1 MQAGIPTQLG
11 SEKISRLLKQ
21 YAVPS
26 IIAMSCS
33 SLYNLVDS
41 IFIGQFAGGYALAG
55 LALTFP
61 LMNLGTAFSSLIA
74 VGASAN
80 IGIYLGQKNYPMAQ
94 KVLGNVVTLNFII
107 GILYMV
113 GIMVFLDPILYFFG
127 ASANTISHAREYMQV
142 ILAGNIISHT
152 YFALNAVLRAT
163 GLPKM
168 AMNASILTVLVNAV
182 IDPLFIWL
190 WGIRGAAIATIIAQG
205 ISLAWVVSV
214 LCNRNHVVHFQK
226 GGYRLSKTI
235 VKRILSVGMSPF
247 FMNSTACL
255 IVIVFNQGLK
265 QYGGDMAI
273 AAYGIVNKLTFLFIM
288 MVMGLN
294 QGMQPIA
301 SYNFGAKLYGRLQE
315 VVKLT
320 AICAVAVT
328 TTGFLVAELFPVTL
342 VKMFTSD
349 PALIEEAAHGLRI
362 SFMFYPIVGFQMVT
376 SNFFR
381 SIGYAGTSIFLSLTR
396 QLIFLLP
403 LLYILPQFFGLG
415 GIWASMPL
423 ADVISCVV
431 LASMM
436 VYHLRRFKKQNLSD
450 ASPAQQGQTN

>member
-1 MQAGIPTQLG
+1 MQAGVPLELG
-11 SEKISRLLKQ
+11 KEKISRLLRQ

-113 GIMVFLDPILYFFG
+113 GVLAFLDPILRFFG
-127 ASANTISHAREYMQV
+127 ASENTLPHAREYMQV
-142 ILAGNIISHT
+142 ILYGNIISHT

-163 GLPKM
+163 GLPRK
-168 AMNASILTVLVNAV
+168 AMNASILTVLINAA
-182 IDPLFIWL
+182 IDPMFIYW
-190 WGIRGAAIATIIAQG
+190 WGIKGAAIATIIAQG
-205 ISLAWVVSV
+205 ISLAWVIYV
-214 LCNRNHVVHFQK
+214 LSDRNHVVHFQK
-226 GGYRLSKTI
+226 GGYSLQKTI

-265 QYGGDMAI
+265 QYGGDLAI

-288 MVMGLN
+288 VVMGLN

-301 SYNFGAKLYGRLQE
+301 SYNFGAKLDSRLE
-315 VVKLT
+315 NVVKHT
-320 AICAVAVT
+320 AFCAIAVT
-328 TTGFLVAELFPVTL
+328 TTGFIIAEIIPHQLVG
-342 VKMFTSD
+342 MFTSD
-349 PALIEEAAHGLRI
+349 PELIEEAVKGLRI

-381 SIGYAGTSIFLSLTR
+381 SIGYAGTAIFLSLTR

-403 LLYILPQFFGLG
+403 LMLILPKFIGLD

-423 ADVISCVV
+423 ADLISCVV
-431 LASMM
+431 SASMM
-436 VYHLRRFKKQNLSD
+436 LYHMRKFRK
-450 ASPAQQGQTN
+450 QTNSL

>member
-1 MQAGIPTQLG
+1 MQAGVPLELG
-11 SEKISRLLKQ
+11 KEKISRLLRQ

-113 GIMVFLDPILYFFG
+113 GVLAFLDPILRFFG
-127 ASANTISHAREYMQV
+127 ASENTLPHAREYMQV
-142 ILAGNIISHT
+142 ILYGNIISHT

-163 GLPKM
+163 GLPRK
-168 AMNASILTVLVNAV
+168 AMNASILTVLINAA
-182 IDPLFIWL
+182 IDPMFIYW
-190 WGIRGAAIATIIAQG
+190 WGIKGAAIATIIAQG
-205 ISLAWVVSV
+205 ISLAWVIYV
-214 LCNRNHVVHFQK
+214 LSDRNHVVHFQK
-226 GGYRLSKTI
+226 GGYSLQKTI

-265 QYGGDMAI
+265 QYGGDLAI

-288 MVMGLN
+288 VVMGLN

-301 SYNFGAKLYGRLQE
+301 SYNFGAKLYSRLE
-315 VVKLT
+315 NVVRHT
-320 AICAVAVT
+320 AFCAIAVT
-328 TTGFLVAELFPVTL
+328 TTGFIIAEIIPHQLVG
-342 VKMFTSD
+342 MFTSD
-349 PALIEEAAHGLRI
+349 PELIEEAVKGLRI

-381 SIGYAGTSIFLSLTR
+381 SIGYAGTAIFLSLTR

-403 LLYILPQFFGLG
+403 LMLILPKSIGLN

-423 ADVISCVV
+423 ADLISCVV
-431 LASMM
+431 SASIML
-436 VYHLRRFKKQNLSD
+436 YHMRKFRK
-450 ASPAQQGQTN
+450 QTNSL

>member
-1 MQAGIPTQLG
+1 MQAGVPVELG
-11 SEKISRLLKQ
+11 TEKIRKLLLQ

-61 LMNLGTAFSSLIA
+61 LMNLGTAFSSMIA

-80 IGIYLGQKNYPMAQ
+80 IGIFLGKKDYPMAQ

-113 GIMVFLDPILYFFG
+113 GVLAFLDPILYFFG
-127 ASANTISHAREYMQV
+127 ASENTIAPAREYMQI
-142 ILAGNIISHT
+142 ILGGNIISHT

-163 GLPKM
+163 GLPRK
-168 AMNASILTVLVNAV
+168 AMSASIYTVVINAV
-182 IDPLFIWL
+182 LDPLFIWL
-190 WGIRGAAIATIIAQG
+190 WGIRGAAMATIIAQC
-205 ISLAWVVSV
+205 ISLAWVIYV
-214 LCNRNHVVHFQK
+214 LCDRNHVVHFQK
-226 GGYRLSKTI
+226 GGYKLQKWI

-255 IVIVFNQGLK
+255 VVIVFNQGLK

-273 AAYGIVNKLTFLFIM
+273 AAYGIVHKLTFLFIM
-288 MVMGLN
+288 VVMGLN

-301 SYNFGAKLYGRLQE
+301 SYNFGAKLYSRLKE
-315 VVKLT
+315 TVTLT
-320 AICAVAVT
+320 AICAIAVT
-328 TTGFLVAELFPVTL
+328 STGFIICEIFPRTL
-342 VKMFTSD
+342 VMMFTSD
-349 PALIEEAAHGLRI
+349 ESLIEVAAKGLRI

-396 QLIFLLP
+396 QLLFLLP
-403 LLYILPQFFGLG
+403 LMFILPHFFGLG
-415 GIWASMPL
+415 GIWASMPA
-423 ADVISCVV
+423 ADLISCIVS
-431 LASMM
+431 ASMM
-436 VYHLRRFKKQNLSD
+436 VYHLRRLKD
-450 ASPAQQGQTN
+450 

>member
-1 MQAGIPTQLG
+1 MQAGVPLELG
-11 SEKISRLLKQ
+11 KEKISRLLRQ

-94 KVLGNVVTLNFII
+94 KVLGNVITLNFII

-113 GIMVFLDPILYFFG
+113 GVLAFLDPILRFFG
-127 ASANTISHAREYMQV
+127 ASENTLPHAREYMQV
-142 ILAGNIISHT
+142 ILYGNIISHT

-163 GLPKM
+163 GLPRK
-168 AMNASILTVLVNAV
+168 AMNASILTVLINAA
-182 IDPLFIWL
+182 IDPMFIYW
-190 WGIRGAAIATIIAQG
+190 WGIKGAAIATIIAQG
-205 ISLAWVVSV
+205 ISLAWVIYV
-214 LCNRNHVVHFQK
+214 LSDRNHVVHFQK
-226 GGYRLSKTI
+226 GGYSLQKTI

-265 QYGGDMAI
+265 QYGGDLAI

-288 MVMGLN
+288 VVMGLN

-301 SYNFGAKLYGRLQE
+301 SYNFGAKLYSRLE
-315 VVKLT
+315 NVVKHT
-320 AICAVAVT
+320 AFCAIAVT
-328 TTGFLVAELFPVTL
+328 TTGFIIAEIIPHQLVG
-342 VKMFTSD
+342 MFTSD
-349 PALIEEAAHGLRI
+349 PELIEEAVKGLRI

-381 SIGYAGTSIFLSLTR
+381 SIGYAGTAIFLSLTR

-403 LLYILPQFFGLG
+403 LMLILPKFIGLD

-423 ADVISCVV
+423 ADLISCVV
-431 LASMM
+431 SASMM
-436 VYHLRRFKKQNLSD
+436 LYHMRKFRK
-450 ASPAQQGQTN
+450 QTNSL

>member
-1 MQAGIPTQLG
+1 MQAGVPLELG
-11 SEKISRLLKQ
+11 KEKISRLLRQ

-80 IGIYLGQKNYPMAQ
+80 IGIYLGQKNYTMAQ

-113 GIMVFLDPILYFFG
+113 GVLSFLDPILGFFG
-127 ASANTISHAREYMQV
+127 ASENTLPHAREYMQV
-142 ILAGNIISHT
+142 ILYGNIISHT

-163 GLPKM
+163 GLPRK
-168 AMNASILTVLVNAV
+168 AMNASILTVLVNAA
-182 IDPLFIWL
+182 IDPLFIYW
-190 WGIRGAAIATIIAQG
+190 WGIKGAAIATIIAQG
-205 ISLAWVVSV
+205 ISLAWVIYV
-214 LCNRNHVVHFQK
+214 LSNRNHVVHFQK
-226 GGYRLSKTI
+226 GGYRLEKTI

-265 QYGGDMAI
+265 QYGGDLAI

-288 MVMGLN
+288 VVMGLN

-301 SYNFGAKLYGRLQE
+301 SYNFGAKLYSRLE
-315 VVKLT
+315 KVVRHT
-320 AICAVAVT
+320 AFCAIAVT
-328 TTGFLVAELFPVTL
+328 TTGFIIAELFPYQL
-342 VKMFTSD
+342 VRMFTSD
-349 PALIEEAAHGLRI
+349 QMLVEEAVKGVRI

-381 SIGYAGTSIFLSLTR
+381 SIGYAGTAIFLSLTR

-403 LLYILPQFFGLG
+403 IMIILPKFIGLE

-423 ADVISCVV
+423 ADLISCVV
-431 LASMM
+431 SASMM
-436 VYHLRRFKKQNLSD
+436 LYHMRKFRRNS
-450 ASPAQQGQTN
+450 N

>member
-1 MQAGIPTQLG
+1 MQAGVPLELG
-11 SEKISRLLKQ
+11 KEKISRLLRQ

-113 GIMVFLDPILYFFG
+113 GVLAFLDPILRFFG
-127 ASANTISHAREYMQV
+127 ASENTLPHAREYMQV
-142 ILAGNIISHT
+142 ILYGNIISHT

-163 GLPKM
+163 GLPRK
-168 AMNASILTVLVNAV
+168 AMNASILTVLINAA
-182 IDPLFIWL
+182 IDPMFIYW
-190 WGIRGAAIATIIAQG
+190 WGIKGAAIATIIAQG
-205 ISLAWVVSV
+205 ISLAWVIYV
-214 LCNRNHVVHFQK
+214 LSDRNHVVHFQK
-226 GGYRLSKTI
+226 GGYSLHKTI

-265 QYGGDMAI
+265 QYGGDLAI

-288 MVMGLN
+288 VVMGLN

-301 SYNFGAKLYGRLQE
+301 SYNFGAKLYSRLE
-315 VVKLT
+315 NVVKHT
-320 AICAVAVT
+320 AFCAIAVT
-328 TTGFLVAELFPVTL
+328 TTGFIIAEIIPHQLVG
-342 VKMFTSD
+342 MFTSD
-349 PALIEEAAHGLRI
+349 QELIEEAVKGVRI

-381 SIGYAGTSIFLSLTR
+381 SIGYAGTAIFLSLTR

-403 LLYILPQFFGLG
+403 LMLILPKFIGLD

-423 ADVISCVV
+423 ADLISCVV
-431 LASMM
+431 SASMM
-436 VYHLRRFKKQNLSD
+436 LYHMRKFRK
-450 ASPAQQGQTN
+450 QTNSL

>member
-1 MQAGIPTQLG
+1 MQAGVPVELG
-11 SEKISRLLKQ
+11 TEKIKKLLLQ

-61 LMNLGTAFSSLIA
+61 LMNLGTAFSSMIA

-80 IGIYLGQKNYPMAQ
+80 IGIFLGKKDYPMAQ

-113 GIMVFLDPILYFFG
+113 GVLAFLDPILYFFG
-127 ASANTISHAREYMQV
+127 ASENTIAPAREYMQI
-142 ILAGNIISHT
+142 ILGGNIISHT

-163 GLPKM
+163 GLPRK
-168 AMNASILTVLVNAV
+168 AMNASIYTVVINAV
-182 IDPLFIWL
+182 LDPLFIWL
-190 WGIRGAAIATIIAQG
+190 WGIRGAAMATIIAQC
-205 ISLAWVVSV
+205 ISLAWIIYV
-214 LCNRNHVVHFQK
+214 LCDRNHVVHFQK
-226 GGYRLSKTI
+226 GGYKLQKWI

-255 IVIVFNQGLK
+255 VVIVFNQGLK

-273 AAYGIVNKLTFLFIM
+273 AAYGIVHKLTFLFIM
-288 MVMGLN
+288 VVMGLN

-301 SYNFGAKLYGRLQE
+301 SYNFGARLYSRLKE
-315 VVKLT
+315 TVTLT
-320 AICAVAVT
+320 AICAIAVT
-328 TTGFLVAELFPVTL
+328 STGFIICEIFPRTL
-342 VKMFTSD
+342 VMMFTSD
-349 PALIEEAAHGLRI
+349 ESLIEVAAKGLRI

-396 QLIFLLP
+396 QLLFLLP
-403 LLYILPQFFGLG
+403 LMFILPHFFGLG
-415 GIWASMPL
+415 GIWASMPA
-423 ADVISCVV
+423 ADLISCIVS
-431 LASMM
+431 ASMM
-436 VYHLRRFKKQNLSD
+436 VYHLRRLKD
-450 ASPAQQGQTN
+450 

>member
-1 MQAGIPTQLG
+1 MQAGVPVELG
-11 SEKISRLLKQ
+11 TESIKKLLLQ

-80 IGIYLGQKNYPMAQ
+80 IGIFLGKKDYPMAQ
-94 KVLGNVVTLNFII
+94 KVLGNVVTLNFLI

-113 GIMVFLDPILYFFG
+113 GVLAFLDQILYFFG
-127 ASANTISHAREYMQV
+127 ASENTIAPAREYMQI
-142 ILAGNIISHT
+142 ILGGNIISHT

-163 GLPKM
+163 GLPRK
-168 AMNASILTVLVNAV
+168 AMNASIYTVVINAV
-182 IDPLFIWL
+182 LDPLFIWL
-190 WGIRGAAIATIIAQG
+190 WGIRGAAMATIIAQC
-205 ISLAWVVSV
+205 ISLAWVIFV
-214 LCNRNHVVHFQK
+214 LCDRNHVVHFQK
-226 GGYRLSKTI
+226 GGYKLQQWI

-255 IVIVFNQGLK
+255 VVIVFNQGLK

-273 AAYGIVNKLTFLFIM
+273 AAYGIVHKLTFLFIM
-288 MVMGLN
+288 VVMGLN

-301 SYNFGAKLYGRLQE
+301 SYNFGAKLYSRLKE
-315 VVKLT
+315 TVTLT
-320 AICAVAVT
+320 AICAIAVT
-328 TTGFLVAELFPVTL
+328 STGFIICEIFPRTL
-342 VKMFTSD
+342 VMMFTSD
-349 PALIEEAAHGLRI
+349 ESLIEVAAKGLRI

-396 QLIFLLP
+396 QLLFLLP
-403 LLYILPQFFGLG
+403 LMFILPHFFGLG
-415 GIWASMPL
+415 GIWASMPA
-423 ADVISCVV
+423 ADLISCIVS
-431 LASMM
+431 ASMM
-436 VYHLRRFKKQNLSD
+436 VYHLRRLKE
-450 ASPAQQGQTN
+450 

>member
-1 MQAGIPTQLG
+1 MQAGVPVELG
-11 SEKISRLLKQ
+11 TEKIRKLLLQ

-61 LMNLGTAFSSLIA
+61 LMNLGTAFSSMIA

-80 IGIYLGQKNYPMAQ
+80 IGIFLGKKDYPMAQ

-113 GIMVFLDPILYFFG
+113 GVLAFLDPILYFFG
-127 ASANTISHAREYMQV
+127 ASENTIAPAREYMQI
-142 ILAGNIISHT
+142 ILGGNIISHT
-152 YFALNAVLRAT
+152 YFALNAILRAT
-163 GLPKM
+163 GLPRK
-168 AMNASILTVLVNAV
+168 AMNASIYTVVINAV
-182 IDPLFIWL
+182 LDPLFIWL
-190 WGIRGAAIATIIAQG
+190 WGIRGAAMATIIAQC
-205 ISLAWVVSV
+205 ISLAWVIYV
-214 LCNRNHVVHFQK
+214 LCDRNHVVHFQK
-226 GGYRLSKTI
+226 GGYKLQKWI

-255 IVIVFNQGLK
+255 VVIVFNQGLK

-273 AAYGIVNKLTFLFIM
+273 AAYGIVHKLTFLFIM
-288 MVMGLN
+288 VVMGLN

-301 SYNFGAKLYGRLQE
+301 SYNFGARLYSRLKQT
-315 VVKLT
+315 VTLT
-320 AICAVAVT
+320 AICAIAVT
-328 TTGFLVAELFPVTL
+328 STGFIICEIFPRTL
-342 VKMFTSD
+342 VMMFTSD
-349 PALIEEAAHGLRI
+349 ESLIEVAAKGLRI

-396 QLIFLLP
+396 QLLFLLP
-403 LLYILPQFFGLG
+403 LMFILPHFFGLG
-415 GIWASMPL
+415 GIWASMPA
-423 ADVISCVV
+423 ADLISCIVS
-431 LASMM
+431 ASMM
-436 VYHLRRFKKQNLSD
+436 VYHLRRLKD
-450 ASPAQQGQTN
+450 

>member
-1 MQAGIPTQLG
+1 MQAGVPVELG
-11 SEKISRLLKQ
+11 TEKIRKLLLQ

-61 LMNLGTAFSSLIA
+61 LMNLGTAFSSMIA

-80 IGIYLGQKNYPMAQ
+80 IGIFLGKKDYPMAQ

-113 GIMVFLDPILYFFG
+113 GVLAFLDPILYFFG
-127 ASANTISHAREYMQV
+127 ASENTIAPAREYMQV
-142 ILAGNIISHT
+142 ILGGNIISHT

-163 GLPKM
+163 GLPRK
-168 AMNASILTVLVNAV
+168 AMNASIYTVVINAV
-182 IDPLFIWL
+182 LDPLFIWL
-190 WGIRGAAIATIIAQG
+190 WGIRGAAMATIIAQC
-205 ISLAWVVSV
+205 ISLAWVIYV
-214 LCNRNHVVHFQK
+214 LCDRNHVVHFQK
-226 GGYRLSKTI
+226 GGYKLHKWI
-235 VKRILSVGMSPF
+235 VKRIISVGMSPF

-255 IVIVFNQGLK
+255 VVIVFNQGLK

-273 AAYGIVNKLTFLFIM
+273 AAYGIVHKLTFLFIM
-288 MVMGLN
+288 VVMGLN

-301 SYNFGAKLYGRLQE
+301 SYNFGAKLYARLKE
-315 VVKLT
+315 TVTLT
-320 AICAVAVT
+320 AICAIAVT
-328 TTGFLVAELFPVTL
+328 STGFIICEMFPRTL
-342 VKMFTSD
+342 VMMFTSD
-349 PALIEEAAHGLRI
+349 ENLIEVAAKGLRI

-396 QLIFLLP
+396 QLLFLLP
-403 LLYILPQFFGLG
+403 LMYILPHFFGLG
-415 GIWASMPL
+415 GIWASMPA
-423 ADVISCVV
+423 ADLISCIVS
-431 LASMM
+431 ASMM
-436 VYHLRRFKKQNLSD
+436 VYHLRRLKD
-450 ASPAQQGQTN
+450 

>member
-1 MQAGIPTQLG
+1 MQPGAPVELG
-11 SEKISRLLKQ
+11 TEKIHRLLKQ

-80 IGIYLGQKNYPMAQ
+80 IGIFLGQKNYPMAQ
-94 KVLGNVVTLNFII
+94 KVLGNVVTLNFMI
-107 GILYMV
+107 GLLYMAGV
-113 GIMVFLDPILYFFG
+113 LAFLDPILYFFG
-127 ASANTISHAREYMQV
+127 ASSETISHAREYMQV
-142 ILAGNIISHT
+142 ILAGNIVSHT

-163 GLPKM
+163 GLPRK
-168 AMNASILTVLVNAV
+168 AMNASILTVLVNAA
-182 IDPLFIWL
+182 IDPLFIWM

-205 ISLAWVVSV
+205 ISLAWVIKV
-214 LCNRNHVVHFQK
+214 LCNRDHVVHFQK
-226 GGYRLSKTI
+226 GGYRLSKLI

-247 FMNSTACL
+247 FMNATACL

-301 SYNFGAKLYGRLQE
+301 SYNFGAKLYRRLQE

-320 AICAVAVT
+320 AICAIAVT
-328 TTGFLVAELFPVTL
+328 TTGFLVAELFPATL

-349 PALIEEAAHGLRI
+349 QSLIDEAVHGLRI

-381 SIGYAGTSIFLSLTR
+381 SIGYAGTAIFLSLSR

-403 LLYILPQFFGLG
+403 MLYILPEYFGLG

-423 ADVISCVV
+423 ADLIACAVS
-431 LASMM
+431 ASMM
-436 VYHLRRFKKQNLSD
+436 IYHLRKFRS
-450 ASPAQQGQTN
+450 AVSI

>member
-1 MQAGIPTQLG
+1 MQAGIPTELG
-11 SEKISRLLKQ
+11 LEKISVLLKR

-113 GIMVFLDPILYFFG
+113 GVLSFLDPILYFFG
-127 ASANTISHAREYMQV
+127 ASENTIAHAREYMQI
-142 ILAGNIISHT
+142 ILCGNIISHT

-163 GLPKM
+163 GLPRK
-168 AMNASILTVLVNAV
+168 AMNASIFTVLINAAL
-182 IDPLFIWL
+182 DPLFIYM
-190 WGIRGAAIATIIAQG
+190 WGIKGAAIATIIAQG
-205 ISLAWVVSV
+205 ISLAWVVYV

-226 GGYRLSKTI
+226 GGYKLKKEI

-265 QYGGDMAI
+265 QYGGDLAI

-288 MVMGLN
+288 IVMGLN

-301 SYNFGAKLYGRLQE
+301 SYNFGAKLYDRLE
-315 VVKLT
+315 KIVKHT
-320 AICAVAVT
+320 AFWAIAVT
-328 TTGFLVAELFPVTL
+328 TTGFIVAEIFPRQL
-342 VKMFTSD
+342 VMMFTSD
-349 PALIEEAAHGLRI
+349 EYLIEEAIKGLRI

-381 SIGYAGTSIFLSLTR
+381 SIGYAGTAIFLSLTR

-403 LLYILPQFFGLG
+403 LLFILPRYFQLG

-423 ADVISCVV
+423 ADLISCAVS
-431 LASMM
+431 ASMM
-436 VYHLRRFKKQNLSD
+436 IYHLKKFRR
-450 ASPAQQGQTN
+450 

>member
-1 MQAGIPTQLG
+1 MQARIPTELG
-11 SEKISRLLKQ
+11 TEKISTLLKQ

-107 GILYMV
+107 GILYMC
-113 GIMVFLDPILYFFG
+113 GILMFLDPILYFFG
-127 ASANTISHAREYMQV
+127 ASANTIAHAREYMQV
-142 ILAGNIISHT
+142 ILGGNIISHT

-163 GLPKM
+163 GLPKH
-168 AMNASILTVLVNAV
+168 AMNASICTVLVNAAL
-182 IDPLFIWL
+182 DPLFIWL
-190 WGIRGAAIATIIAQG
+190 WGIKGAAIATIIAQG
-205 ISLAWVVSV
+205 ISLGWVVYV
-214 LCNRNHVVHFQK
+214 LSNRNHVVHFQK
-226 GGYRLSKTI
+226 GGYRLVPTI
-235 VKRILSVGMSPF
+235 VKRIISVGMSPF

-255 IVIVFNQGLK
+255 IVIAFNQGLK
-265 QYGGDMAI
+265 QYGGDLAI

-301 SYNFGAKLYGRLQE
+301 SYNFGAKLYDRLE
-315 VVKLT
+315 RVVKHT
-320 AICAVAVT
+320 AICAIAVT
-328 TTGFLVAELFPVTL
+328 TLGFVIAELFPRQL
-342 VKMFTSD
+342 VMMFTSD
-349 PALIEEAAHGLRI
+349 PALIEEAVKGLRI

-381 SIGYAGTSIFLSLTR
+381 SIGYAGTAIFLSLTR

-403 LLYILPQFFGLG
+403 LILILPKYMGLQ

-423 ADVISCVV
+423 ADLTACIVS
-431 LASMM
+431 ASMM
-436 VYHLRRFKKQNLSD
+436 VYHLKKFRKSYL
-450 ASPAQQGQTN
+450 

>member
-1 MQAGIPTQLG
+1 MQAGVPVELG
-11 SEKISRLLKQ
+11 TEKIRKLLLQ

-61 LMNLGTAFSSLIA
+61 LMNLGTAFSSMIA

-80 IGIYLGQKNYPMAQ
+80 IGIFLGKKDYPMAQ

-113 GIMVFLDPILYFFG
+113 GVLAFLDPILYFFG
-127 ASANTISHAREYMQV
+127 ASENTIAPAREYMQI
-142 ILAGNIISHT
+142 ILGGNIISHT

-163 GLPKM
+163 GLPRK
-168 AMNASILTVLVNAV
+168 AMNASIYTVVINAV
-182 IDPLFIWL
+182 LDPLFIWL
-190 WGIRGAAIATIIAQG
+190 WGIRGAAMATIIAQC
-205 ISLAWVVSV
+205 ISLAWVIYV
-214 LCNRNHVVHFQK
+214 LCDRNHVVHFQK
-226 GGYRLSKTI
+226 GGYKLQKWI

-255 IVIVFNQGLK
+255 VVIVFNQGLK

-273 AAYGIVNKLTFLFIM
+273 AAYGIVHKLTFLFIM
-288 MVMGLN
+288 VVMGLN

-301 SYNFGAKLYGRLQE
+301 SYNFGARLYSRLKE
-315 VVKLT
+315 TVTLT
-320 AICAVAVT
+320 AICAIAVT
-328 TTGFLVAELFPVTL
+328 STGFIICEIFPRTL
-342 VKMFTSD
+342 VMMFTSD
-349 PALIEEAAHGLRI
+349 ESLIEVAAKGLRI

-396 QLIFLLP
+396 QLLFLLP
-403 LLYILPQFFGLG
+403 LMFILPHFFGLG
-415 GIWASMPL
+415 GIWASMPA
-423 ADVISCVV
+423 ADLISCIVS
-431 LASMM
+431 ASMM
-436 VYHLRRFKKQNLSD
+436 VYHLRRLKE
-450 ASPAQQGQTN
+450 

>member
-1 MQAGIPTQLG
+1 MQAGVPVELG
-11 SEKISRLLKQ
+11 TEKIRKLLLQ

-61 LMNLGTAFSSLIA
+61 LMNLGTAFSSMIA

-80 IGIYLGQKNYPMAQ
+80 IGIFLGKKDYPMAQ

-113 GIMVFLDPILYFFG
+113 GVLAFLDPILYFFG
-127 ASANTISHAREYMQV
+127 ASENTIAPAREYMQI
-142 ILAGNIISHT
+142 ILGGNIISHT

-163 GLPKM
+163 GLPRK
-168 AMNASILTVLVNAV
+168 AMNASIYTVVINAV
-182 IDPLFIWL
+182 LDPLFIWL
-190 WGIRGAAIATIIAQG
+190 WGIRGAAMATIIAQC
-205 ISLAWVVSV
+205 ISLAWVIYV
-214 LCNRNHVVHFQK
+214 LCDRNHVVHFQK
-226 GGYRLSKTI
+226 GGYKLQKWI

-255 IVIVFNQGLK
+255 VVIVFNQGLK

-273 AAYGIVNKLTFLFIM
+273 AAYGIVHKLTFLFIM
-288 MVMGLN
+288 VVMGLN

-301 SYNFGAKLYGRLQE
+301 SYNFGARLYSRLKE
-315 VVKLT
+315 TVTLT
-320 AICAVAVT
+320 AICAIAVT
-328 TTGFLVAELFPVTL
+328 STGFIICEMFPRTL
-342 VKMFTSD
+342 VMMFTSD
-349 PALIEEAAHGLRI
+349 ENLIEVAAKGLRI

-396 QLIFLLP
+396 QLVFLLP
-403 LLYILPQFFGLG
+403 LLFILPHFFGLC
-415 GIWASMPL
+415 GIWASMPA
-423 ADVISCVV
+423 ADLISCIVS
-431 LASMM
+431 ASMM
-436 VYHLRRFKKQNLSD
+436 VYHLRRLKN
-450 ASPAQQGQTN
+450 

>member
-1 MQAGIPTQLG
+1 MQPGAPLELG
-11 SEKISRLLKQ
+11 NEKISRLLRQ

-107 GILYMV
+107 GLAYMAIV
-113 GIMVFLDPILYFFG
+113 MAFLDPILCFFG
-127 ASANTISHAREYMQV
+127 ASENTLPHAREYMQV
-142 ILAGNIISHT
+142 ILGGNIISHT

-163 GLPKM
+163 GLPRK
-168 AMNASILTVLVNAV
+168 AMNASIYTVVINAV
-182 IDPLFIWL
+182 LDPLFIYW
-190 WGIRGAAIATIIAQG
+190 WGIRGAAIATIIAQA
-205 ISLAWVVSV
+205 ISLAWVIYV

-226 GGYRLSKTI
+226 GGYRLQKTI

-247 FMNSTACL
+247 FMNATACL
-255 IVIVFNQGLK
+255 IVIIFNQGLK
-265 QYGGDMAI
+265 QYGGDLAI

-288 MVMGLN
+288 IVMGLN

-301 SYNFGAKLYGRLQE
+301 SYNFGAKLYDRLE
-315 VVKLT
+315 KVVKHT
-320 AICAVAVT
+320 AFCAIAVT
-328 TTGFLVAELFPVTL
+328 TTGFIVAELFPQQL
-342 VKMFTSD
+342 VGMFTSD
-349 PALIEEAAHGLRI
+349 RELIDEAVKGVRI

-381 SIGYAGTSIFLSLTR
+381 SIGYAGTAIFLSLTR

-403 LLYILPQFFGLG
+403 LMLILPRFIGLN
-415 GIWASMPL
+415 GIWCSMPL
-423 ADVISCVV
+423 ADLISCVV
-431 LASMM
+431 SASMM
-436 VYHLRRFKKQNLSD
+436 IYHLRKFRRQHS
-450 ASPAQQGQTN
+450 

>member
-1 MQAGIPTQLG
+1 MQAGAPLELG
-11 SEKISRLLKQ
+11 NEKIPRLLRQ

-107 GILYMV
+107 GLAYMAILLA
-113 GIMVFLDPILYFFG
+113 FLDPILCFFG
-127 ASANTISHAREYMQV
+127 ASVNTLPHAREYMQV
-142 ILAGNIISHT
+142 ILGGNIISHT

-163 GLPKM
+163 GLPRK
-168 AMNASILTVLVNAV
+168 AMNASIYTVLINAV
-182 IDPLFIWL
+182 LDPLFIYW
-190 WGIRGAAIATIIAQG
+190 WGIRGAAIATIIAQA
-205 ISLAWVVSV
+205 ISLSWVIYV

-226 GGYRLSKTI
+226 GGYRLQKTI

-247 FMNSTACL
+247 CMNTTACL

-265 QYGGDMAI
+265 QYGGDLAI

-288 MVMGLN
+288 VVMGLN

-301 SYNFGAKLYGRLQE
+301 SYNFGAKLYERLE
-315 VVKLT
+315 KVVRHT
-320 AICAVAVT
+320 AICAIAVT
-328 TTGFLVAELFPVTL
+328 TTGFIIAELFPHQL
-342 VKMFTSD
+342 VGLFTSD
-349 PALIEEAAHGLRI
+349 QELMDEAVKGLRI

-381 SIGYAGTSIFLSLTR
+381 SIGYAGTAIFLSLTR

-403 LLYILPQFFGLG
+403 LMLILPHFIGLD
-415 GIWASMPL
+415 GIWCSMPI
-423 ADVISCVV
+423 ADLISCMVS
-431 LASMM
+431 ASMM
-436 VYHLRRFKKQNLSD
+436 VYHLRKFRRQYC
-450 ASPAQQGQTN
+450 

>member
-1 MQAGIPTQLG
+1 MQAGVPVELG
-11 SEKISRLLKQ
+11 TEKIRKLLLQ

-61 LMNLGTAFSSLIA
+61 LMNLGTAFSSMIA

-80 IGIYLGQKNYPMAQ
+80 IGIFLGKKDYPMAQ

-113 GIMVFLDPILYFFG
+113 GVLAFLDPILYFFG
-127 ASANTISHAREYMQV
+127 ASENTIAPAREYMQI
-142 ILAGNIISHT
+142 ILGGNIISHT

-163 GLPKM
+163 GLPRK
-168 AMNASILTVLVNAV
+168 AMNASIYTVVINAV
-182 IDPLFIWL
+182 LDPLFIWL
-190 WGIRGAAIATIIAQG
+190 WGIRGAAMATIIAQC
-205 ISLAWVVSV
+205 ISLAWVIFV
-214 LCNRNHVVHFQK
+214 LCDRNHVVHFQK
-226 GGYRLSKTI
+226 GGYKLQQWI

-255 IVIVFNQGLK
+255 VVIVFNQGLK

-273 AAYGIVNKLTFLFIM
+273 AAYGIVHKLTFLFIM
-288 MVMGLN
+288 VVMGLN

-301 SYNFGAKLYGRLQE
+301 SYNFGARLYSRLKE
-315 VVKLT
+315 TVTLT
-320 AICAVAVT
+320 AICAIAVT
-328 TTGFLVAELFPVTL
+328 STGFIICEIFPRTL
-342 VKMFTSD
+342 VMMFTSD
-349 PALIEEAAHGLRI
+349 ESLIEVAAKGLRI

-396 QLIFLLP
+396 QLLFLLP
-403 LLYILPQFFGLG
+403 LMFILPHFFGLG
-415 GIWASMPL
+415 GIWASMPA
-423 ADVISCVV
+423 ADLISCIVS
-431 LASMM
+431 ASMM
-436 VYHLRRFKKQNLSD
+436 VYHLRRLKD
-450 ASPAQQGQTN
+450 

>member
-1 MQAGIPTQLG
+1 MQAGAPVELG
-11 SEKISRLLKQ
+11 TEKIHRLLKQ

-61 LMNLGTAFSSLIA
+61 LMNLGTAFSSLVA

-80 IGIYLGQKNYPMAQ
+80 IGIFLGQKNYCMAQ

-113 GIMVFLDPILYFFG
+113 GVLAFLDPILRFFG
-127 ASANTISHAREYMQV
+127 ASEATLPHAREYMQV
-142 ILAGNIISHT
+142 ILYGNIISHT

-163 GLPKM
+163 GLPRK
-168 AMNASILTVLVNAV
+168 AMNASILTVLVNAA
-182 IDPLFIWL
+182 IDPLFIYH
-190 WGIRGAAIATIIAQG
+190 WGIRGAAIATVIAQG
-205 ISLAWVVSV
+205 ISLAWVVYV
-214 LCNRNHVVHFQK
+214 LSNRNHVVHFQK
-226 GGYRLSKTI
+226 GGYMLDGTI

-247 FMNSTACL
+247 FMNSTSCL

-265 QYGGDMAI
+265 QYGGDLAI

-288 MVMGLN
+288 VVMGLN

-301 SYNFGAKLYGRLQE
+301 SYNFGAKLYGRLE
-315 VVKLT
+315 KVVKHT
-320 AICAVAVT
+320 AVCAIAVT
-328 TTGFLVAELFPVTL
+328 TTGFIVAELFPEQL
-342 VKMFTSD
+342 VRMFTSD
-349 PALIEEAAHGLRI
+349 VALIEEAVHGLRV

-381 SIGYAGTSIFLSLTR
+381 SIGYAGTAIFLSLTR

-403 LLYILPQFFGLG
+403 LLYILPEFFGLG

-423 ADVISCVV
+423 ADLIACIVS
-431 LASMM
+431 ASMM
-436 VYHLRRFKKQNLSD
+436 IYHLKKFRKQNI
-450 ASPAQQGQTN
+450 